1 MYIDKKV
8 VRRLIEN
15 VQNMQKKKKK
25 KKKEKESISHNFY
38 ELKFQ

>member
-15 VQNMQKKKKK
+15 VQNMQKKKKEEK
-25 KKKEKESISHNFY
+25 KRKGKHFS
-38 ELKFQ
+38 